1 MHLMAIALRLKYH
14 ILSSAT
20 WEAYLYVC
28 LIHSDLS
35 RAVDLVSST

>member
-1 MHLMAIALRLKYH
+1 MHLMAITLRLKY
-14 ILSSAT
+14 IISSAT

-28 LIHSDLS
+28 LIRSDLS